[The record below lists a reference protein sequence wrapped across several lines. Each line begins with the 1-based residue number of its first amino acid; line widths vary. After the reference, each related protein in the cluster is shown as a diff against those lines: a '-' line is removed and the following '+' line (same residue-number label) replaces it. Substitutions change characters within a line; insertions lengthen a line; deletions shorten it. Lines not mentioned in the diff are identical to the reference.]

1 MTTTHTQHSGL
12 VGTRGGQLVATVTP
26 WGDVVPDDE
35 SQVLSWHVADEDRW
49 HSPENEA
56 SVRQIRRNGTPVVET
71 RMRVHGGDAV
81 QRVYAVASH
90 DGLIVVE
97 VENDSPSPIAVAFTR
112 GDLVTSRPPT
122 QQPIMGI
129 TLPEES
135 IIVPIGHRSS
145 IRVALSTQHSGV
157 RDLDSLPGADQLV
170 RGWLQSVEVAGRLV
184 APDGVLGDLSLALV
198 DARSS
203 LLLGEVC
210 DPLDDPLGTVLD
222 GIELVR
228 MGDKASLWVD
238 ELVPLAEK
246 CLENYNTYYRDEL
259 ANMVAGLQLVL
270 ARCGETRAVRDV
282 ANSWR
287 KIASRP
293 QRDNETQLTTMSM
306 GRRVAAIEQ
315 QFATL
320 RADGSA
326 TLFPNGIPVQ
336 WRGINVEVYGALAGG
351 DATVSCALRWHGENV
366 AALWEITGTQAVDL
380 RSGVD
385 EAWTNAGA
393 PTGEAL
399 WLVKDL

>member
-1 MTTTHTQHSGL
+1 MTTTQQHSGL
-12 VGTRGGQLVATVTP
+12 IGIRGGQLVATVTP
-26 WGDVVPDDE
+26 WGDVVPDDG

-49 HSPENEA
+49 HSPEKEA
-56 SVRQIRRNGTPVVET
+56 SVRQTRRDGTPVVET

-145 IRVALSTQHSGV
+145 IRVALSAHHSGV

-170 RGWLQSVEVAGRLV
+170 RGWLQSIEVAGRLV

-210 DPLDDPLGTVLD
+210 DPLDDPLGAVLD

-228 MGDKASLWVD
+228 MGDKASLWID

-246 CLENYNTYYRDEL
+246 CLEKHDAYYRDEL
-259 ANMVAGLQLVL
+259 ANMVAGLQLLL

-282 ANSWR
+282 ASSWR
-287 KIASRP
+287 KIAARP
-293 QRDNETQLTTMSM
+293 QRDTEAQLTNMSM

-320 RADGSA
+320 SADGTVA
-326 TLFPNGIPVQ
+326 LFPNGIPAQ
-336 WRGINVEVYGALAGG
+336 WRGINTEIYGALAGG

-366 AALWEITGTQAVDL
+366 AALWEVTGTQTVNL

-385 EAWTNAGA
+385 GSWASAGA